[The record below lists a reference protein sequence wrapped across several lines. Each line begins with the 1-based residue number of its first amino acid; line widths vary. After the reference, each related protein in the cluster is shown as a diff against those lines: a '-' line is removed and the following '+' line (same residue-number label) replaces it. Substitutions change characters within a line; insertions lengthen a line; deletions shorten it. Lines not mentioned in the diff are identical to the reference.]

1 VGSTFWFVQQTL
13 IYFGIST
20 HALLQSKS
28 RGFDP
33 RPIIT
38 TMASD
43 NLNKVLGT
51 LPEDIEK
58 AGTSNQFDVIYAD
71 IMLEFLSSGLSI
83 IIGS

>member
-58 AGTSNQFDVIYAD
+58 ADKKKCIKRGILRHLHD
-71 IMLEFLSSGLSI
+71 MKMKL
-83 IIGS
+83 